1 MTLQCT
7 FAPFKSKYY
16 LNAEHPLNRKFY
28 FFFFF
33 ARLIPLPHIFE
44 VLSTKLSRQTQA
56 FPQAVL

>member
-33 ARLIPLPHIFE
+33 CKIDTTSSYIWSIKYE
-44 VLSTKLSRQTQA
+44 VI
-56 FPQAVL
+56 